1 MSFEDPGRL
10 RPSFATKAARQAPK
24 DAMPTTD
31 DNHDVRAEALEMIAA
46 LSPDPALT
54 GLEQQLN
61 RLCRALALHV
71 GLAGATVQVISGTE
85 LGGLIATSDPVA
97 AQVSELNYTLN
108 EGPAIAALRTHR
120 PILLNDLADDGD
132 TRWPVYRS
140 EAVSRMRSV
149 YAFPLQLGASILG
162 VLECHD
168 RRPRALTPAEKV
180 LVSTFAQIALEWLCS
195 EGATPDG
202 TLERSMVHAMDDH
215 IEIARAQGMV
225 MVDLDLSLMDAL
237 ARMRAYAFAQDLTLL
252 EVAREVLDGYVLP
265 SDDNS
270 GPSSA

>member
-1 MSFEDPGRL
+1 MPAPDESYQRDP
-10 RPSFATKAARQAPK
+10 
-24 DAMPTTD
+24 
-31 DNHDVRAEALEMIAA
+31 RAEALELIDA
-46 LSPDPALT
+46 LSPDPFST
-54 GLEQQLN
+54 GLDRRLN
-61 RLCRALALHV
+61 RLCRALPLHV

-162 VLECHD
+162 ILECHD
-168 RRPRALTPAEKV
+168 RRPRLLTPSEKV
-180 LVSTFAQIALEWLCS
+180 LVSAFAQIALEWLCS

-202 TLERSMVHAMDDH
+202 TLEHSLVAAMDDH
-215 IEIARAQGMV
+215 VEIARAQGMV
-225 MVDLDLSLMDAL
+225 MVDLDVSLMDAL
-237 ARMRAYAFAQDLTLL
+237 ARMRGHAFAHDLTLL
-252 EVAREVLDGYVLP
+252 EVARTVIDGYGLP
-265 SDDNS
+265 SEDVS
-270 GPSSA
+270 GPPSA